1 MDSVQDDMKI
11 GDEIN
16 TDTNNNTPSTENKAS
31 TKIVNVRSTI
41 ISSTLTNRRHIRK
54 CSNQFVDSTKLHV
67 DVDGKFDYSCDVFF
81 QLLIIIQEKF
91 ALFHSDDLILVNG
104 SVKCYKIVRS
114 ELYTELYKRRG
125 YLYYTD
131 VDKLKFACYQML
143 FKINNGHVYNYQ
155 VKNNLLHFISM
166 CLEYFPT
173 RNITINEQKQKQKQK
188 NSSIVLL
195 NDKIK
200 RKDYLSKAQSDDYLI
215 NIKCQIHEFMAKIYE
230 RFQLLQESSESNII
244 ENDKNNENENNEKNE
259 KNEKTVKNTTE
270 KNNVTSNKTP
280 EQLSLQKEL
289 LERDFKSIR
298 RTRNQNKNEV
308 IKINDNDDSFKQ
320 NHQNEMKLSKQ
331 EGKTKQR
338 IKKNDTVSE
347 HNETQVN
354 DRKILPTTSA
364 KKKIQHFKQTH
375 NLENMHNFTT
385 GQFHQIIG
393 NESYEYY
400 EALQSFMT
408 CLHSSIN
415 KTNPISNKNEV
426 EALIN

>member
-1 MDSVQDDMKI
+1 MDPVKDDVKI
-11 GDEIN
+11 SNDININ
-16 TDTNNNTPSTENKAS
+16 TNTGNNTPSMENKAS
-31 TKIVNVRSTI
+31 NEGLNIHSSTI
-41 ISSTLTNRRHIRK
+41 STTLLNRRHIRK
-54 CSNQFVDSTKLHV
+54 CSNQFIDRTKLHI

-81 QLLIIIQEKF
+81 QLLTIIQEKF

-114 ELYTELYKRRG
+114 ELYSELYKRRG
-125 YLYYTD
+125 YLYYAD

-155 VKNNLLHFISM
+155 VKNNLLHFIST

-188 NSSIVLL
+188 QKQINSSIVLL

-200 RKDYLSKAQSDDYLI
+200 RKDYLSKVQSDDYLI
-215 NIKCQIHEFMAKIYE
+215 NINCQINEFMAKIYE
-230 RFQLLQESSESNII
+230 RFQLLQESSENNII
-244 ENDKNNENENNEKNE
+244 KNDKNNENENGENEN
-259 KNEKTVKNTTE
+259 NVKNTTE
-270 KNNVTSNKTP
+270 KINVTSNNTP
-280 EQLSLQKEL
+280 EKKKEL

-308 IKINDNDDSFKQ
+308 IKIDEFKQ
-320 NHQNEMKLSKQ
+320 NHQNEMKLLKPES
-331 EGKTKQR
+331 KTKQR
-338 IKKNDTVSE
+338 IKKNDNISE
-347 HNETQVN
+347 NNKTQVN

-393 NESYEYY
+393 NESCEYY
-400 EALQSFMT
+400 EALHNFMN

-415 KTNPISNKNEV
+415 KSNPISHKIEV
-426 EALIN
+426 ETLIN